1 MILSIIVL
9 FLSIFLMI
17 IYIIITILSDK
28 ITIQEK
34 YIQKILKQRSD
45 LIPSL
50 YEISKNHLNKHKE
63 VFKEL
68 INLRKI
74 QFSLNEYEVSFI
86 EFIKNEISLN
96 HEIRFIYNICINNK
110 ELQNDKD
117 FLYIKKLVIEKNK
130 LIWQNIENYKKNIKY
145 INNLVKI
152 KNYTILWL
160 FIPSQKRLEFDLLKN
175 IF

>member
-130 LIWQNIENYKKNIKY
+130 LIWQNIENYKKI
-145 INNLVKI
+145 
-152 KNYTILWL
+152 
-160 FIPSQKRLEFDLLKN
+160 
-175 IF
+175 

>member
-9 FLSIFLMI
+9 FLSIFVMI
-17 IYIIITILSDK
+17 IYIIITILNDK

-34 YIQKILKQRSD
+34 NIQKILKQRSD

-50 YEISKNHLNKHKE
+50 YEISRKHINKHKE
-63 VFKEL
+63 VFNEL
-68 INLRKI
+68 ISLRKI
-74 QFSLNEYEVSFI
+74 QFSLNEFEVSFI

-130 LIWQNIENYKKNIKY
+130 LIGQNIENYKKNIKFV
-145 INNLVKI
+145 NNLVKI
-152 KNYTILWL
+152 KNYTILGL
-160 FIPSQKRLEFDLLKN
+160 FIPSQKRLEFNLLKN